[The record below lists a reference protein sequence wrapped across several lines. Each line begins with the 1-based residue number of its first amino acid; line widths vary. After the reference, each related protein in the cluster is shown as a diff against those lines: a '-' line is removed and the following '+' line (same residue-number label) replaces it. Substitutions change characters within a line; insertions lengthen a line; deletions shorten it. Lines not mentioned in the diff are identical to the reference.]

1 MTTPSNNPMVESS
14 DENDAFFV
22 LRDSRM
28 LLLRRISEIIR
39 EAGVTSA
46 PLIEAFQA
54 GFGEAHDELA
64 SKEHQD
70 GFEQAKGLTASRMT
84 LMCDADLELDIRIG
98 EISRRLAQSGGTSLW
113 RAQLRYQTLLNRSQM
128 DVEGNPAGP
137 TAVAEG
143 LWGLCNA
150 SDTTLEHKLA
160 QLQRIETRLTDEL
173 PAVYTDLNEMLAARG
188 IEPAAAPTP
197 QSTGGTGGR
206 VTATGSA
213 AGGGGTSG
221 PGGSGNPFAALQSA
235 LQQQGASPAAFAAP
249 GGAPVGANTGMN
261 AAGSAM
267 LSQLLARLDSFN
279 FGGGGSGGGGS
290 GGGGSG
296 GGGSGGGGSGGG
308 GSGGGGSGG
317 GGSGGGG
324 SGGGGF
330 GGGGF
335 GGGGSGGGGSGG
347 GGFGGGGFGGGGF
360 GGGGSGSAGSS
371 GDLFEGFF
379 NSSDGSG
386 PEGASGNAGQTSI
399 ASTHRILKSSDLGMP
414 LGGPEAIALD
424 TVAYIFEAILDTPEL
439 PDVVKTAI
447 GRLQIPLLKQSIID
461 PDFFGHTDHPARR
474 LINGIGR
481 AALGLPQDTGRDH
494 PLCVRLGQIS
504 LAGGELLDTGP
515 EALEPLLGELTE
527 LIAQRDDEIRAAAA
541 EHIAIMAA
549 RENRVQ
555 AQRAAEEWLAEV
567 EKKAMPAQIRSF
579 LRAHWVRVM
588 LEAFN
593 DEGEKGPR
601 WQAGLGAFDD
611 LLWSVQAKPDAEGR
625 KRLAAQLPALL
636 ARINAGL
643 DRIDATA
650 EERKVFMD
658 DCFELQTAA
667 LRGRP
672 AMAEAAAAPT
682 MEEGDALEAPEIARL
697 HTQETDGVTI
707 KIMESPISASGSRYG
722 SAARFKVGDWL
733 QFKLPDSPPLCGE
746 LCWLSAESGMTVLF
760 NPSWGF
766 AAAVP
771 ATHLEQQM
779 RTGNA
784 SIVSAIPIFDSAA
797 ERALSAIGNQ

>member
-1 MTTPSNNPMVESS
+1 MVESG
-14 DENDAFFV
+14 DDNDAFFV
-22 LRDSRM
+22 LRDSRV

-46 PLIEAFQA
+46 ALIEAFQG

-113 RAQLRYQTLLNRSQM
+113 RAQLRYQTLLSRSQM

-160 QLQRIETRLTDEL
+160 LLQRIETRLTDEL

-188 IEPAAAPTP
+188 IEPAAAPAP
-197 QSTGGTGGR
+197 QSSGGTGGR
-206 VTATGSA
+206 VAATGSA
-213 AGGGGTSG
+213 ASGGGASA
-221 PGGSGNPFAALQSA
+221 PGGFGNPLAALQSA
-235 LQQQGASPAAFAAP
+235 LQNQQGSSPASFAAP
-249 GGAPVGANTGMN
+249 GGTSAGSNTGMN
-261 AAGSAM
+261 AAGPAM
-267 LSQLLARLDSFN
+267 LSQLLARLESFN
-279 FGGGGSGGGGS
+279 FGGSSGGGG
-290 GGGGSG
+290 GF
-296 GGGSGGGGSGGG
+296 GGG

-330 GGGGF
+330 GGGG
-335 GGGGSGGGGSGG
+335 SGG
-347 GGFGGGGFGGGGF
+347 GGFASGDTGG
-360 GGGGSGSAGSS
+360 ADSS
-371 GDLFEGFF
+371 GDLFGDFF
-379 NSSDGSG
+379 SNGPGSG
-386 PEGASGNAGQTSI
+386 GQSSM

-447 GRLQIPLLKQSIID
+447 GRLQIPLLKQSILD
-461 PDFFGHTDHPARR
+461 PDFFGRTDHPARR

-527 LIAQRDDEIRAAAA
+527 LIAQRDGEIRAAATDY
-541 EHIAIMAA
+541 IAIMAA

-567 EKKAMPAQIRSF
+567 EKKAMPAPIRSF

-650 EERKVFMD
+650 EERKAFMD

-672 AMAEAAAAPT
+672 AIAEAAAAPA
-682 MEEGDALEAPEIARL
+682 MEEGEALEAPEIARL
-697 HTQETDGVTI
+697 HTEEADGVTI
-707 KIMESPISASGSRYG
+707 KIMESPITASGSRYG

-771 ATHLEQQM
+771 ATHLEQQL

-784 SIVSAIPIFDSAA
+784 SIASSIPIFDSAA

>member
-1 MTTPSNNPMVESS
+1 
-14 DENDAFFV
+14 
-22 LRDSRM
+22 
-28 LLLRRISEIIR
+28 
-39 EAGVTSA
+39 
-46 PLIEAFQA
+46 
-54 GFGEAHDELA
+54 
-64 SKEHQD
+64 
-70 GFEQAKGLTASRMT
+70 
-84 LMCDADLELDIRIG
+84 
-98 EISRRLAQSGGTSLW
+98 
-113 RAQLRYQTLLNRSQM
+113 
-128 DVEGNPAGP
+128 
-137 TAVAEG
+137 
-143 LWGLCNA
+143 
-150 SDTTLEHKLA
+150 
-160 QLQRIETRLTDEL
+160 
-173 PAVYTDLNEMLAARG
+173 
-188 IEPAAAPTP
+188 
-197 QSTGGTGGR
+197 
-206 VTATGSA
+206 
-213 AGGGGTSG
+213 
-221 PGGSGNPFAALQSA
+221 
-235 LQQQGASPAAFAAP
+235 
-249 GGAPVGANTGMN
+249 MN

-279 FGGGGSGGGGS
+279 
-290 GGGGSG
+290 
-296 GGGSGGGGSGGG
+296 
-308 GSGGGGSGG
+308 
-317 GGSGGGG
+317 
-324 SGGGGF
+324 
-330 GGGGF
+330 
-335 GGGGSGGGGSGG
+335 
-347 GGFGGGGFGGGGF
+347 FGGGGFGGGGF